1 MLLWSG
7 VGGQLLFDHLLWSG
21 VGGQLLSYHLLW
33 SGVGGQLLSYHV
45 GGQYCTSSLEGPFR
59 GAFGNCLAI
68 FMKTCFSSAALVLQN
83 NLGSSS
89 LRSAWLAN
97 WFDHV
102 WIHTRISKW
111 RQFSTRAPFHS
122 CSVRSSHWGC
132 NLSWMQ
138 SGRTLPHEST
148 RIMVY
153 QENTQNREIPRV
165 RRSFVIATSED
176 FLNAI
181 DPRDHLLLPTLAPI
195 RVQRETLA
203 KLIASLPEHR
213 CLKGIAG
220 WYANIAWLSD
230 LVSWLVNVTN
240 TVCSSKIGKKIF
252 AKNGIFGASCDVSYG
267 SKSSLF
273 QIRLNF
279 FFLIFCKTFEMT
291 IKNQLCSN

>member
-1 MLLWSG
+1 MPQVPRLVQDDPTTLSN
-7 VGGQLLFDHLLWSG
+7 VGCFIAP
-21 VGGQLLSYHLLW
+21 Y
-33 SGVGGQLLSYHV
+33 
-45 GGQYCTSSLEGPFR
+45 TN
-59 GAFGNCLAI
+59 NCLAI
-68 FMKTCFSSAALVLQN
+68 FIKTCFSSAALVLQN

-111 RQFSTRAPFHS
+111 HQFSTRAPFHS

-132 NLSWMQ
+132 SLSWMQ
-138 SGRTLPHEST
+138 SGRTHPHEST
-148 RIMVY
+148 CIMVY
-153 QENTQNREIPRV
+153 QENTQNREIPHV
-165 RRSFVIATSED
+165 RRSCVVATSED
-176 FLNAI
+176 FLNVI

-203 KLIASLPEHR
+203 KLIASLPERR

-252 AKNGIFGASCDVSYG
+252 AKNGIFGCILRRIIWIKIQSFSN
-267 SKSSLF
+267 S
-273 QIRLNF
+273 IE
-279 FFLIFCKTFEMT
+279 FFLSNILQN
-291 IKNQLCSN
+291 IWNDNQESTVQ

>member
-1 MLLWSG
+1 MPQ
-7 VGGQLLFDHLLWSG
+7 VPHLLQDDPTRLHFLALAVSLRAKLKIALQYLWRPAF
-21 VGGQLLSYHLLW
+21 LPLHLFFKTTW
-33 SGVGGQLLSYHV
+33 G
-45 GGQYCTSSLEGPFR
+45 R
-59 GAFGNCLAI
+59 RAFG
-68 FMKTCFSSAALVLQN
+68 VLDWQT
-83 NLGSSS
+83 G
-89 LRSAWLAN
+89 

-102 WIHTRISKW
+102 WIHTRISKS

-138 SGRTLPHEST
+138 SGRTLPHENT

-153 QENTQNREIPRV
+153 QENTQNRQIPHV
-165 RRSFVIATSED
+165 RRSCVVATSED
-176 FLNAI
+176 FLNVI
-181 DPRDHLLLPTLAPI
+181 DPRDHLLLPTLVPI

-203 KLIASLPEHR
+203 KLIASLPERR

-252 AKNGIFGASCDVSYG
+252 AKNGIFGCI
-267 SKSSLF
+267 LRR
-273 QIRLNF
+273 I
-279 FFLIFCKTFEMT
+279 IW
-291 IKNQLCSN
+291 IKIQSFSNSIEFVLSNILQNIWNDNQESTVQ